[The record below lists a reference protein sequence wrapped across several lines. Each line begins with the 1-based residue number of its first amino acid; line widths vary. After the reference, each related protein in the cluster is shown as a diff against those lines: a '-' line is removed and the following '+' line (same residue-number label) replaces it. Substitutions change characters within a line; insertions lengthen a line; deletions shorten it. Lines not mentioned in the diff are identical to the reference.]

1 MTLQEK
7 LDAFQRGTA
16 VLHTPTYEIFSK
28 LMGIFV
34 EQGFRRLS
42 DYCWVA
48 NCVNT
53 CVDYKKNPR
62 TSFESVQWYRKYY
75 SNLIIL
81 EVTEEDFN
89 SPMLSSETKA
99 QDGKL

>member
-7 LDAFQRGTA
+7 LDAFQRGAA

-53 CVDYKKNPR
+53 CVNYKKSPR
-62 TSFESVQWYRKYY
+62 TTFASVHWYRKYY
-75 SNLIIL
+75 SSLIII

-89 SPMLSSETKA
+89 GSMLSSETKA
-99 QDGKL
+99 REAIK

>member
-7 LDAFQRGTA
+7 LNAFQRGTA

-62 TSFESVQWYRKYY
+62 TSFASVQWYRKYY
-75 SNLIIL
+75 SKLIIL
-81 EVTEEDFN
+81 EVTEEDFDG
-89 SPMLSSETKA
+89 SMLSSETKA
-99 QDGKL
+99 REAIK

>member
-7 LDAFQRGTA
+7 LNAFQRGTA

-28 LMGIFV
+28 LMCIFV

-62 TSFESVQWYRKYY
+62 TSFASVQWYRKYY

-89 SPMLSSETKA
+89 GSMLSSETKA
-99 QDGKL
+99 REAIK